1 MGYTN
6 KQKEYIVNATHRW
19 NIKSGAVR
27 SGKSFVDVTFIVP
40 MRIRERIGKDG
51 LCFIIGVSKETIERN
66 VLQPMRERYTSDVV
80 GTINSRNIAK
90 ICGEDVYC
98 LGAEK
103 VSQVAKIQGASAKY
117 IYGDEVAKWNEDVFA
132 MLKSRLDKPY
142 SCFDGSLNPE
152 HPTHW
157 LKQFIDSDADIYL
170 QEYTIFDNSFLSKEF
185 VQNLCDEYE
194 GTIYYDRLILGK
206 WVRAEG
212 AIYRKFADNPKA
224 YYCKLVDRIDPD
236 LPYKQIL
243 KSSLQE
249 VTIGIDFG
257 GNKSGHAF
265 VATGTTDNYSD
276 LVAIRSKRHFG
287 EYDSNDLDRLA
298 IEFAQSVF
306 DMVGKVDYVY
316 WDNAETVLGRGIKR
330 AFEKKFPNVIVR
342 PARKMPIQDRIQ
354 CTLRLMGAD
363 RFFITDSCGSLK
375 IALCEAVWNDKKL
388 NDERLDD
395 GSTDIDSLDG
405 FEYTFERNMKRFIKV
420 G

>member
-152 HPTHW
+152 HPTH
-157 LKQFIDSDADIYL
+157 
-170 QEYTIFDNSFLSKEF
+170 
-185 VQNLCDEYE
+185 
-194 GTIYYDRLILGK
+194 RLILGK

-243 KSSLQE
+243 KSTLQE
-249 VTIGIDFG
+249 ITIGIDFG

-265 VATGTTDNYSD
+265 VATGTTNNYSE
-276 LVAIRSKRHFG
+276 LVAIRSIRHFG

-330 AFEKKFPNVIVR
+330 AFEKHFPNTIVR
-342 PARKMPIQDRIQ
+342 PARKKPIQDRIQ
-354 CTLRLMGAD
+354 CALRLMGAD
-363 RFFITDSCGSLK
+363 RFFITDSCDSLK
-375 IALCEAVWNDKKL
+375 MALCEAVWNDKKL

-395 GSTDIDSLDG
+395 GSTDIDSLDS